1 MSLKAL
7 TTAAALG
14 VLGVGAAGAARL
26 TDAAG
31 AASDP
36 SLYPAAQCA
45 ALWLGYS
52 DYAARSLYL
61 EVDPTDAA
69 RAAAF
74 RAVAIRLGT
83 SSRAEIDIYIAEQR
97 PLMELLVEAMIF
109 GRDRQSAD
117 VFEALGETCQ
127 SFAKDHPETRKLS

>member
-14 VLGVGAAGAARL
+14 VLGVGAAQADRDL
-26 TDAAG
+26 
-31 AASDP
+31 SI
-36 SLYPAAQCA
+36 YPAAQCA

-52 DYAARSLYL
+52 DYAARSHYL
-61 EVDPTDAA
+61 SVDPTDAT

-74 RAVAIRLGT
+74 RAVALRLGT
-83 SSRAEIDIYIAEQR
+83 SPRDRIDAYIADQR
-97 PLMELLVEAMIF
+97 PLMETMVEAMIF

-117 VFEALGETCQ
+117 VFEALGETCK

>member
-1 MSLKAL
+1 VSLKAL
-7 TTAAALG
+7 TTAAAIG
-14 VLGVGAAGAARL
+14 VLGVGAAQ
-26 TDAAG
+26 
-31 AASDP
+31 ASRDP

-45 ALWLGYS
+45 AFWLGYS

-61 EVDPTDAA
+61 EVDPTDAT

-74 RAVAIRLGT
+74 RAVALRLGT
-83 SSRAEIDIYIAEQR
+83 VPRAEIDRYIAVQR
-97 PLMELLVEAMIF
+97 PLMDLLVEAMIF